1 MADSKTLHELK
12 VAIRVALG
20 GYKKDMGSVKA
31 ETKRMR
37 EAVDGETAK
46 INRAMRKV
54 SAGKAKKEL
63 EQLTGQLNRQKERI
77 TRQENVIQSL
87 RNKYEG
93 LVSGIIQDKGV
104 TSLEKQL
111 KSTEKEFAA
120 AQQKMSE
127 LLDQYEVYEEA
138 VKNGG
143 SREAFRQISEQV
155 DNLEPKY
162 EALGRKVAELKEKLE
177 QVRMNPE
184 TSASAQ
190 ELMARIDAETV
201 KLERLKNEAG
211 TTKEKLDA
219 VMNSKSPPG
228 TGTKLTQ
235 ILGKLKGLTSAAK
248 SSSSAVTKGF
258 SEINKGVGRLNSHL
272 KGMFLSVVVFQAMRT
287 ALSGFRSY
295 LGSCLS
301 TNREFAASLNTIK
314 TNLQVSFAAIYT
326 AVLPAINALM
336 RALAAL
342 SGMLAGVISRIF
354 GKTYSESLKT
364 AKGLNAASKAAG
376 GSDKQKQLMSFDEIN
391 RLEDSDSSGGAG
403 GVNAG
408 LSEAEGTAGKLK
420 DILSTIFDPFK
431 EAWAIKGAGV
441 IEAAR
446 FAVSSIKM
454 LLTDIGKSFAEVWT
468 NGTGVEVCLNILDI
482 FTNILLTVGNIAAGF
497 DNAWKFNNTGTRI
510 IQNLFDLLVLVLG
523 ALNEMSGATAR
534 WSAGLDF
541 SPILEAF
548 NGLLEA
554 IKPLTSTVCD
564 GLVWMYENV
573 LLPFASWTIEDAVP
587 AFFDLLASAIAVV
600 NAVLQSLQPLG
611 SWLWE
616 SFLQP
621 IASWTG
627 GAICTILETLA
638 GWLESIG
645 KWISE
650 HQAIME
656 VIAVVLGSVA
666 AAVGLVNAAIAIW
679 NGVAA
684 VAAGV
689 TSALGAAVAFLT
701 SPIGIVIAIISA
713 LIAVIVLLV
722 KNWDTVKAK
731 ANEVWSA
738 VQAKFQEFDTFITTI
753 FSVDWTKHFGIFGD
767 ILNGFC
773 VVVKQ
778 IWDSVKQ
785 IFNGVITFI
794 KGVFTGNWR
803 MAWEGVKQV
812 FAGIMNHLA
821 AVMKAPLNAVISLI
835 NAAIS
840 GINRISIDIPDWVP
854 VVGGKHFGPNFAKIP
869 YLATGG
875 IVTRATP
882 AVIGEN
888 GAEAVMPLER
898 NTGWIRQLAGQINGY
913 GNGGITKEELYD
925 TLYRVLE
932 IMFQKYMQFYIG
944 DEDIARHANK
954 GNASLNRRYSP
965 QEA

>member
-1 MADSKTLHELK
+1 MADGKTLHELK

-31 ETKRMR
+31 ETKKMR

-46 INRAMRKV
+46 ITRAMGKV
-54 SAGKAKKEL
+54 STEKAKKEL

-77 TRQENVIQSL
+77 TQQENVIQSL

-93 LVSGIIQDKGV
+93 LVSGMTQDKGV
-104 TSLEKQL
+104 TGLEKQL
-111 KSTEKEFAA
+111 KSAEKEFAA
-120 AQQKMSE
+120 ARQKMNE
-127 LLDQYEVYEEA
+127 LLDQYEVYEA
-138 VKNGG
+138 AAKSGG
-143 SREAFRQISEQV
+143 SKEAFRQISEQV
-155 DNLEPKY
+155 DTLEPKY
-162 EALGRKVAELKEKLE
+162 EALGRKVDELKKKLE
-177 QVRMNPE
+177 QVRMSPE
-184 TSASAQ
+184 TSTSAQ
-190 ELMARIDAETV
+190 ELMARIDAETA

-211 TTKEKLDA
+211 TTREKLDA
-219 VMNSKSPPG
+219 VLNSKSPPG

-235 ILGKLKGLTSAAK
+235 ILAKLKGLASSAR
-248 SSSSAVTKGF
+248 SSTSAVTKGF
-258 SEINKGVGRLNSHL
+258 SQVNKGVGRLNSHL

-314 TNLQVSFAAIYT
+314 TNLQVSFASIYT
-326 AVLPAINALM
+326 AALPAINALM

-342 SGMLAGVISRIF
+342 SGMMANVISRIF

-376 GSDKQKQLMSFDEIN
+376 GAGKQKQLMGFDEIN

-408 LSEAEGTAGKLK
+408 LSEAEGTAGKLR
-420 DILSTIFDPFK
+420 DILSTIFGPFK
-431 EAWAIKGAGV
+431 EAWDAKGAGV

-446 FAVSSIKM
+446 FAVSGIKG
-454 LLTDIGKSFAEVWT
+454 LLADIGKSFAEVWT
-468 NGTGVEVCLNILDI
+468 NGTGLEVCSRILDI
-482 FTNILLTVGNIAAGF
+482 LGNILLTVGNIAVGF
-497 DNAWKFNNTGTRI
+497 DNAWKFNDTGTQI
-510 IQNLFDLLVLVLG
+510 VQKLFDLLVLVLG
-523 ALNEMSGATAR
+523 ALNQMSEATAV

-541 SPILEAF
+541 SPILQAF
-548 NGLLEA
+548 DGLLEA
-554 IKPLTSTVCD
+554 VKPLTSTICD

-573 LLPFASWTIEDAVP
+573 LLPFASWTIEDVIP
-587 AFFDLLASAIAVV
+587 AFFDLLASAITAV

-621 IASWTG
+621 LAAWTG

-638 GWLESIG
+638 GWLEAIG

-656 VIAVVLGSVA
+656 VIAVILGSVA
-666 AAVGLVNAAIAIW
+666 AAVKLVNAVILIW
-679 NGVAA
+679 NTIAA
-684 VAAGV
+684 VATGV
-689 TSALGAAVAFLT
+689 TTALGAAMAFLT

-738 VQAKFQEFDTFITTI
+738 VQAKFQEFDTFLTTI
-753 FSVDWTKHFGIFGD
+753 FSVDWTKHFGIFGEV
-767 ILNGFC
+767 LNGFMAT
-773 VVVKQ
+773 VKS
-778 IWDSVKQ
+778 IWQGIKQ
-785 IFNGVITFI
+785 VFNGMITFI
-794 KGVFTGNWR
+794 KGVFSGNWR
-803 MAWEGVKQV
+803 MAWEGVKQI
-812 FAGIMNHLA
+812 FSG
-821 AVMKAPLNAVISLI
+821 VMSGLGALIKAPLNAVISLV

-854 VVGGKHFGPNFAKIP
+854 LVGGKHFGPNIPKIP
-869 YLATGG
+869 YLAAGG
-875 IVTRATP
+875 VVTRATP

-898 NTGWIRQLAGQINGY
+898 NTGWIRQLAGRIHEY
-913 GNGGITKEELYD
+913 GSGGITKEELYD

-944 DEDIARHANK
+944 DEDIARHANR

-965 QEA
+965 QEV

>member
-1 MADSKTLHELK
+1 MAGSKTLHELK

-31 ETKRMR
+31 ETKKMR

-46 INRAMRKV
+46 INRAMGRV
-54 SAGKAKKEL
+54 STEKAKKEL
-63 EQLTGQLNRQKERI
+63 EHLTGQLNRQKERI
-77 TRQENVIQSL
+77 TQQENVIQSL
-87 RNKYEG
+87 RNKYES
-93 LVSGIIQDKGV
+93 LVSGMTQDKGV
-104 TSLEKQL
+104 TGLEKQL
-111 KSTEKEFAA
+111 KSAEKEFNAA
-120 AQQKMSE
+120 RQKMNE
-127 LLDQYEVYEEA
+127 LLDQYEVYEA
-138 VKNGG
+138 AAKNGG
-143 SREAFRQISEQV
+143 SKEAFQQISDQV
-155 DNLEPKY
+155 DILEPKY
-162 EALGRKVAELKEKLE
+162 EALGRRVEELKKKLD

-190 ELMARIDAETV
+190 ELMARIDAETAR
-201 KLERLKNEAG
+201 LERLKNEAG

-228 TGTKLTQ
+228 TRTKLTQ
-235 ILGKLKGLTSAAK
+235 ILAKLKGLTSAAK
-248 SSSSAVTKGF
+248 SSASTVTKGV

-314 TNLQVSFAAIYT
+314 TNLQVSFASIYT

-342 SGMLAGVISRIF
+342 SGILANVISRIF

-364 AKGLNAASKAAG
+364 AKGLNAAVKAAG
-376 GSDKQKQLMSFDEIN
+376 GADKQKQLMSFDEMN
-391 RLEDSDSSGGAG
+391 RLEEPDSSGGVGDAA
-403 GVNAG
+403 AG

-441 IEAAR
+441 MEAAR
-446 FAVSSIKM
+446 FAVSGIKA
-454 LLTDIGKSFAEVWT
+454 LFTDIGKSFAEVWT

-482 FTNILLTVGNIAAGF
+482 LTNILLTVGNIAVGF
-497 DNAWKFNNTGTRI
+497 DNAWKFDNTGTRI
-510 IQNLFDLLVLVLG
+510 VQNLFDLLVLVLG
-523 ALNEMSGATAR
+523 ALNEMSEATAR
-534 WSAGLDF
+534 WSAGLNF

-573 LLPFASWTIEDAVP
+573 LLPFASWTIEGAVP
-587 AFFDLLASAIAVV
+587 AFFDLLASAIAVI
-600 NAVLQSLQPLG
+600 NAVLQSLQPFG

-616 SFLQP
+616 EFLQP

-627 GAICTILETLA
+627 GAVCTILETLA
-638 GWLESIG
+638 GLLESIG

-650 HQAIME
+650 HQAVME

-666 AAVGLVNAAIAIW
+666 AAAGLVNAAVVIW
-679 NGVAA
+679 NAVAA

-689 TSALGAAVAFLT
+689 TAAFGAAVAFLT

-722 KNWDTVKAK
+722 KNWDSVKAK
-731 ANEVWSA
+731 ADEVWSA
-738 VQAKFQEFDTFITTI
+738 VQAKFQEFDTFLTTV
-753 FSVDWTKHFGIFGD
+753 FSTDWTRHFGIFGEV
-767 ILNGFC
+767 LNGFFAT
-773 VVVKQ
+773 VKS
-778 IWDSVKQ
+778 IWQGIKQ
-785 IFNGVITFI
+785 VFNGMVTFI
-794 KGVFTGNWR
+794 KGVFSGNWR
-803 MAWEGVKQV
+803 MAWEGVKQI
-812 FAGIMNHLA
+812 FSG
-821 AVMKAPLNAVISLI
+821 VMSGLGALIKAPLNTVISLV

-840 GINRISIDIPDWVP
+840 GINQISVDIPSWVP
-854 VVGGKHFGPNFAKIP
+854 LVGGKHFGMNIPRIP
-869 YLATGG
+869 YLAAGG

-898 NTGWIRQLAGQINGY
+898 NTGWIRQLAGQINEY

-932 IMFQKYMQFYIG
+932 IMFQKYMHFYIG

-954 GNASLNRRYSP
+954 GNESLNRRYHP

>member
-1 MADSKTLHELK
+1 MAGSKTLHELK

-31 ETKRMR
+31 ETKKMR

-46 INRAMRKV
+46 INRAMGRV
-54 SAGKAKKEL
+54 STEKAKKEL
-63 EQLTGQLNRQKERI
+63 EHLTGQLNRQKERI
-77 TRQENVIQSL
+77 TQQENVIQSL
-87 RNKYEG
+87 RNKYES
-93 LVSGIIQDKGV
+93 LVSGMTQDKGV
-104 TSLEKQL
+104 TGLEKQL
-111 KSTEKEFAA
+111 KSAEKEFNAA
-120 AQQKMSE
+120 RQKMNE
-127 LLDQYEVYEEA
+127 LLDQYEVYEA
-138 VKNGG
+138 AAKNGG
-143 SREAFRQISEQV
+143 SKEAFQQISDQV
-155 DNLEPKY
+155 DILEPKY
-162 EALGRKVAELKEKLE
+162 EALGRRVEELKKKLD

-190 ELMARIDAETV
+190 ELMARIDAETAR
-201 KLERLKNEAG
+201 LERLKNEAG

-228 TGTKLTQ
+228 TRTKLTQ
-235 ILGKLKGLTSAAK
+235 ILAKLKGLTSAAK
-248 SSSSAVTKGF
+248 SSASTVTKGV

-314 TNLQVSFAAIYT
+314 TNLQVSFASIYT

-342 SGMLAGVISRIF
+342 SGILANVISRIF

-364 AKGLNAASKAAG
+364 AKGLNAAVKAAG
-376 GSDKQKQLMSFDEIN
+376 GADKQKQLMSFDEMN
-391 RLEDSDSSGGAG
+391 RLEEPDSSGGVGDAA
-403 GVNAG
+403 AG

-441 IEAAR
+441 MEAAR
-446 FAVSSIKM
+446 FAVSGIKA
-454 LLTDIGKSFAEVWT
+454 LFTDIGKSFAEVWT

-482 FTNILLTVGNIAAGF
+482 LTNILLTVGNIAVGF
-497 DNAWKFNNTGTRI
+497 DNAWKFDNTGTRI
-510 IQNLFDLLVLVLG
+510 VQNLFDLLVLVLG
-523 ALNEMSGATAR
+523 ALNEMSEATAR
-534 WSAGLDF
+534 WSAGVNF

-573 LLPFASWTIEDAVP
+573 LLPFASWTIEGAVP
-587 AFFDLLASAIAVV
+587 AFFDLLASAIAVI
-600 NAVLQSLQPLG
+600 NAVLQSLQPFG

-616 SFLQP
+616 EFLQP

-627 GAICTILETLA
+627 GAVCTILETLA
-638 GWLESIG
+638 GLLESIG

-650 HQAIME
+650 HQAVME

-666 AAVGLVNAAIAIW
+666 AAAGLVNAAVVIW
-679 NGVAA
+679 NAVAA

-689 TSALGAAVAFLT
+689 TAAFGAAVAFLT

-722 KNWDTVKAK
+722 KNWDSVKAK
-731 ANEVWSA
+731 ADEVWSA
-738 VQAKFQEFDTFITTI
+738 VQAKFQEFDTFLTTV
-753 FSVDWTKHFGIFGD
+753 FSTDWTRHFGIFGEV
-767 ILNGFC
+767 LNGFFAT
-773 VVVKQ
+773 VKS
-778 IWDSVKQ
+778 IWQGIKQ
-785 IFNGVITFI
+785 VFNGMVTFI
-794 KGVFTGNWR
+794 KGVFSGNWR
-803 MAWEGVKQV
+803 MAWEGVKQI
-812 FAGIMNHLA
+812 FSG
-821 AVMKAPLNAVISLI
+821 VMSGLGALIKAPLNTVISLV

-840 GINRISIDIPDWVP
+840 GINQISVDIPSWVP
-854 VVGGKHFGPNFAKIP
+854 LVGGKHFGMNIPRIP
-869 YLATGG
+869 YLAAGG

-898 NTGWIRQLAGQINGY
+898 NTGWIRQLAGQINEY

-932 IMFQKYMQFYIG
+932 IMFQKYMHFYIG

-954 GNASLNRRYSP
+954 GNESLNRRYHP